1 MSEKEKSVVI
11 ENGEKKA
18 KHFRFNWKTAV
29 SIIALAVI
37 VYIISKTDFSTIIAQ
52 MKLLPVHIISILILL
67 QIITQLA
74 LNYQWYRICKVLGLK
89 ASFFRLLAINAY
101 GMVADAVTPGEKVGG
116 EVARVVQM
124 NSMLGYDTKQSTSIV
139 TIQKSLSLTA
149 LVVLNGVAVV
159 TLSSHIDF
167 LKPVFTRIILYLILG
182 ALTVFFIFM
191 LFFTDRLNAW
201 VQNRKSENKAML
213 WFKNWMNRFAE
224 DTKAISVRKSE
235 WAIQLLLSFV
245 IWILFPVKLII
256 LVSQYGKVGVFVL
269 LAATFV
275 SYFAA
280 MIPLLPG
287 GLGTFESAMS
297 GILIVYG
304 LTMQEAVAVSLIFR
318 FVTFWFVVL
327 FSLCVIAAWKIS
339 QYIKRKRK

>member
-37 VYIISKTDFSTIIAQ
+37 VYIISKTDFSTIIVQ

-191 LFFTDRLNAW
+191 LFFTDRLNVW
-201 VQNRKSENKAML
+201 VQNRKSKNKVML

>member
-1 MSEKEKSVVI
+1 MSGKEKSVAI
-11 ENGEKKA
+11 EKGEKKA

-201 VQNRKSENKAML
+201 VQNRKSKNKVML

>member
-339 QYIKRKRK
+339 QYIKRKKK

>member
-37 VYIISKTDFSTIIAQ
+37 VYIISKTDFSTIIVQ

-256 LVSQYGKVGVFVL
+256 LVSQYGRVGVFVL

>member
-18 KHFRFNWKTAV
+18 KHFRFNWKTAI
-29 SIIALAVI
+29 SIVALAVI
-37 VYIISKTDFSTIIAQ
+37 VYIILKTDFSTIIAQ

-191 LFFTDRLNAW
+191 LFFTDRLNVW
-201 VQNRKSENKAML
+201 VQNRKSKNKVML

-339 QYIKRKRK
+339 QYIKRKKK

>member
-37 VYIISKTDFSTIIAQ
+37 VYIILKTDFSTIIAQ

>member
-18 KHFRFNWKTAV
+18 KHFRFNWKTAI
-29 SIIALAVI
+29 SIVALAVI

-339 QYIKRKRK
+339 QYIKRKKK

>member
-11 ENGEKKA
+11 EKGEKKA

-191 LFFTDRLNAW
+191 LFFTDRLNVW
-201 VQNRKSENKAML
+201 VQNRKSKNKVML